1 MSKRSAEGEEVLNAP
16 EPDAGISVGSSP
28 FPDDMV
34 LLPYDHIRSPDE
46 FIATHIA
53 SDGSVVLQSETEA
66 VLANL
71 VTGKEHVAYPLSEAM
86 VHGIVEDSAGTTAFC
101 VSVGDTLMAIF
112 VGASASTSIAMPED
126 VCGGTVAVCG
136 DTVVAFN
143 QDCVVVNFPL
153 QSPVVYPWRAP
164 ARIEHFIR
172 CRHGPP
178 IIVLADQ
185 STWRPTKPEAGGC
198 EVLPV
203 DLRLPTPL
211 RTTDVDFDS
220 GLAVTANSCD
230 TCTVLLS
237 RAFPQFFDVHI
248 PIAPVRA
255 SWEGI
260 TLFILGDADGSAHS
274 PVVFGVTPSIGATSC
289 TFYPDRIRFH
299 PAESLATLNDLRG
312 RFVLWQGAIYLLTR
326 LD

>member
-1 MSKRSAEGEEVLNAP
+1 MSKRSAEGEEVLQPPAAELGP
-16 EPDAGISVGSSP
+16 SAAAEP
-28 FPDDMV
+28 FPDDLV
-34 LLPYDHIRSPDE
+34 LLPYNRIRSPDE

-71 VTGKEHVAYPLSEAM
+71 ATEREHVAYSLSEAM
-86 VHGIVEDSAGTTAFC
+86 VHGIAEDSAGNTAFC
-101 VSVGDTLMAIF
+101 VSFGDTLTAIF
-112 VGASASTSIAMPED
+112 VGASASTSIAMPEG
-126 VCGGTVAVCG
+126 VCGGKVAVCG
-136 DTVVAFN
+136 DTIIAFN

-153 QSPVVYPWRAP
+153 QSPVVHPWRPP
-164 ARIEHFIR
+164 AQIAHFIR

-178 IIVLADQ
+178 LIVLADQ
-185 STWRPTKPEAGGC
+185 SMWRPTKTEAGGC
-198 EVLPV
+198 EVLPA
-203 DLRLPTPL
+203 DLLLPTPL
-211 RTTDVDFDS
+211 CTTDVDFDS
-220 GLAVTANSCD
+220 GVAVTANSCD

-255 SWEGI
+255 SWEGN

-299 PAESLATLNDLRG
+299 PSESLAGLNDLRG